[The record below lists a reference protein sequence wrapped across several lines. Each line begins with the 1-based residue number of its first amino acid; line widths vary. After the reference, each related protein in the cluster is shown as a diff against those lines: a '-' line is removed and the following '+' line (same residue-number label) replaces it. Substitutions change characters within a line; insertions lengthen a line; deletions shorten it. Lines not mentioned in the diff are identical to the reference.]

1 MTLKLAVKKKVVLK
15 LKYYPNKDGQQRS
28 GWRTVLPLD
37 LYTYRNV
44 NYMLGWQSDG
54 SSVSGGSGFRLFFT
68 RNIQDYKEADTTV
81 QQPFAMK
88 VKSFS
93 NVRSNDFKIKAWH
106 MIKSNQVE

>member
-1 MTLKLAVKKKVVLK
+1 MTLKLAVKRQVVLK

-54 SSVSGGSGFRLFFT
+54 SSVSGGSGYRLFFT
-68 RNIQDYKEADTTV
+68 RNIQEYKEADTTV
-81 QQPFAMK
+81 QQPFAMTTAMIRQ
-88 VKSFS
+88 S
-93 NVRSNDFKIKAWH
+93 NVFKVKAWH
-106 MIKSNQVE
+106 MIKTGQIE